1 LSVACQRRSSTDPLE
16 ALVKEQRAL
25 GRDIVLVMGV
35 GFVGAIMTGVVADS
49 TDRKTGKPGKFVMAM
64 QGSSA
69 RSY

>member
-1 LSVACQRRSSTDPLE
+1 LSRNREP
-16 ALVKEQRAL
+16 L